1 MKNPEKS
8 LKKDWNAYVNSV
20 NSNLLSKIQQLSME
34 KKQMQEIIQNKE
46 TSILALIERTIE
58 LQNIIAYQ
66 SRTNKT
72 LIKKNILLKE
82 ELEKL
87 ENLMIS

>member
-34 KKQMQEIIQNKE
+34 KEQMQGIIQNKE

-66 SRTNKT
+66 SRTNKA

-82 ELEKL
+82 ELQKL